1 MPPARAHGPARP
13 SRRVLRLAAPF
24 SLLLLAVAGCGGDDE
39 RSSAD
44 PTSSPSVSESPSV
57 TSSAAPS
64 ESASP
69 SASAPASSTPSGP
82 PSSPTSSP
90 EDDDEPTATPA
101 APGTGPTGTPASD
114 LLAAGE
120 LPGLNAGSPWTGR
133 GTSAVR
139 SEPFGACQKV
149 DVLSLGAT
157 GGVERRFAATDAT
170 AAQQVV
176 DFPDTQTA
184 SRAAQVLASWHRDC
198 ASRLPG
204 TDGQVRD
211 RQTVPV
217 RAGSAWW
224 YLTTWE
230 ESGEGRVQTFGI
242 ALNDTRMTLLRMSH
256 SGQDHNYPAGR
267 DPLQRGLVAAAAK
280 MGG

>member
-1 MPPARAHGPARP
+1 MPSARTHGPARS
-13 SRRVLRLAAPF
+13 SRRVLRLAAPL
-24 SLLLLAVAGCGGDDE
+24 SLLLLAAAGCGGDDE
-39 RSSAD
+39 RAAAD
-44 PTSSPSVSESPSV
+44 PTSSPSVSQSPSA
-57 TSSAAPS
+57 TSSGSPS

-69 SASAPASSTPSGP
+69 SASPSASASSTPS
-82 PSSPTSSP
+82 SPTASP

-120 LPGLNAGSPWTGR
+120 LPGLNSGSPWTAR
-133 GTSAVR
+133 GTSAVG

-149 DVLSLGAT
+149 DVLSLGAR
-157 GGVERRFAATDAT
+157 GGVERRFDATDAT
-170 AAQQVV
+170 GAQQVV

-204 TDGQVRD
+204 TDGRVRD
-211 RQTVPV
+211 RQAVPV
-217 RAGSAWW
+217 RTGSAWW
-224 YLTTWE
+224 YLATWE

-242 ALNDTRMTLLRMSH
+242 ALDDTRMTLLRMGH
-256 SGQDHNYPAGR
+256 TGQDHNYPAGR

>member
-1 MPPARAHGPARP
+1 MPPARTPGPARP
-13 SRRVLRLAAPF
+13 SRRVLRLAAPL
-24 SLLLLAVAGCGGDDE
+24 SLLLLAAAGCGGDDE
-39 RSSAD
+39 RAAAD
-44 PTSSPSVSESPSV
+44 PTSSPSASESPSAT
-57 TSSAAPS
+57 TSASPS
-64 ESASP
+64 EPASP
-69 SASAPASSTPSGP
+69 SASAEASSTPA
-82 PSSPTSSP
+82 SPTASP

-120 LPGLNAGSPWTGR
+120 LPGLNAGSPWTAR
-133 GTSAVR
+133 GTTAIG

-149 DVLSLGAT
+149 DVLSLGAS

-198 ASRLPG
+198 TSRLPG
-204 TDGQVRD
+204 TDGQVRA
-211 RQTVPV
+211 RQSVPV
-217 RAGSAWW
+217 RTGSAWW
-224 YLTTWE
+224 YLATWE
-230 ESGEGRVQTFGI
+230 ESGEGRVQTFGM
-242 ALNDTRMTLLRMSH
+242 ALNDTRMTLLRMGH
-256 SGQDHNYPAGR
+256 TGQDHNYPAGR